1 MKTFRTTR
9 FIADR
14 VIIQEDDCWLSNGC
28 QHEEISKHNAL
39 DMMRQLPIEVVKETD
54 LLSKT
59 SITTYTPIKAKVT
72 TGVYKVD
79 YYERGQ
85 VL

>member
-14 VIIQEDDCWLSNGC
+14 VIIQENDCWLSNGC
-28 QHEEISKHNAL
+28 QHEEIGKHNAL

-54 LLSKT
+54 LFDKT
-59 SITTYTPIKAKVT
+59 SITTFNPIKAKVKGAT
-72 TGVYKVD
+72 YKVD
-79 YYERGQ
+79 YERR
-85 VL
+85 